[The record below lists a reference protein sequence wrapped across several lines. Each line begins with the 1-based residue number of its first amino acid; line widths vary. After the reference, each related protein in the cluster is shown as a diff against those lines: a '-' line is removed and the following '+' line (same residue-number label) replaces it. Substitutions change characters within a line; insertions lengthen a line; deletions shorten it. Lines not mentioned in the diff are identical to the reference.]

1 MPTWP
6 TNKPDST
13 YFDNA
18 DDAISNSRA
27 EIKTMS
33 DAVNDVVDFIQP
45 SGITNGQGL
54 IYDSGTATM
63 VPGSVGGGV
72 TNYRDLTFSVSTYS
86 VTANTNPSS
95 APTVNL
101 VAASTIHK
109 INVGT
114 NNSSGADAYIDVNFD
129 NLNLYMTY
137 TVYVYGVLNFS
148 NHKFVVIPHDGAS
161 VLDLSDGSTQYIFP
175 TDGLERFGFQITK
188 VDTSNNRYLVVGPNG
203 TFIYDI

>member
-1 MPTWP
+1 MATWP

-13 YFDNA
+13 KFDSDN
-18 DDAISNSRA
+18 DRISTSRP
-27 EIKTMS
+27 ELKTMS

-54 IYDSGTATM
+54 VYNSSTQVM
-63 VPGSVGGGV
+63 EPGNVSGGV
-72 TNYRDLTFSVSTYS
+72 SNYRDLTFSVSSYS
-86 VTANTNPSS
+86 VTANTSPSS
-95 APTVNL
+95 APTVSL

-114 NNSSGADAYIDVNFD
+114 NSSSGADAYVDVDFS

-137 TVYVYGVLNFS
+137 TVYVFGTLNFS
-148 NHKFVVIPHDGAS
+148 NHKFIVIPHEGAS

-175 TDGLERFGFQITK
+175 TDGLQRFGFQITK